1 MLLVWRCQSNGREKQ
16 QQRRRLPLQNVP
28 DMGGALF
35 AVDCGTDVQFEGLD
49 HIMVFQSSDWAERG
63 FCRACGSHLF
73 YRLRQNG
80 QYILPVGLLEDG
92 ASWKFDHQVFI
103 DEKPDFYAFANETN
117 DMTGA
122 EMFAKFSGNPLS
134 HRRSCSK
141 SSGWR
146 KGSAQDLGVVTSA
159 NSSARI
165 ADRRSARWY

>member
-1 MLLVWRCQSNGREKQ
+1 
-16 QQRRRLPLQNVP
+16 
-28 DMGGALF
+28 
-35 AVDCGTDVQFEGLD
+35 
-49 HIMVFQSSDWAERG
+49 MVFQSSDWAERG

-122 EMFAKFSGNPLS
+122 EMFAKFSGE
-134 HRRSCSK
+134 
-141 SSGWR
+141 
-146 KGSAQDLGVVTSA
+146 SA
-159 NSSARI
+159 
-165 ADRRSARWY
+165 